1 MPLFLLDDLLSTL
14 YLSAFFVFYPFL
26 LNETD
31 TILYWRLQKYS
42 MSIQF
47 KKLEKIAIL
56 KGVKIYLGFH
66 WNITV
71 LITYFFIFFIEFSF
85 YFRYGFREPPYLD
98 LALRPCFGG
107 HSLGKYE
114 GTISTVMKHLEK
126 RLKLEFIKVLVCPNM
141 DDEIFPFLHHVP
153 YSLTGMAIRVVE
165 FSSGV

>member
-1 MPLFLLDDLLSTL
+1 MNVVLHFCWLFYYAAPAKVTRDETRRAANDVNNRHN
-14 YLSAFFVFYPFL
+14 YLSIH
-26 LNETD
+26 T
-31 TILYWRLQKYS
+31 
-42 MSIQF
+42 
-47 KKLEKIAIL
+47 
-56 KGVKIYLGFH
+56 
-66 WNITV
+66 
-71 LITYFFIFFIEFSF
+71 FFIIEFSF

-165 FSSGV
+165 FSSGGYKTRKIFA

>member
-1 MPLFLLDDLLSTL
+1 MKLIPYSIEVCNRIRCQFNKNLGKVQF
-14 YLSAFFVFYPFL
+14 
-26 LNETD
+26 
-31 TILYWRLQKYS
+31 WR
-42 MSIQF
+42 
-47 KKLEKIAIL
+47 
-56 KGVKIYLGFH
+56 GGKIYLGLH
-66 WNITV
+66 WNITF
-71 LITYFFIFFIEFSF
+71 LITHFFIIEFSF

-165 FSSGV
+165 FSSEGV

>member
-1 MPLFLLDDLLSTL
+1 MYFAQPSFS
-14 YLSAFFVFYPFL
+14 VF
-26 LNETD
+26 EWCD
-31 TILYWRLQKYS
+31 
-42 MSIQF
+42 
-47 KKLEKIAIL
+47 
-56 KGVKIYLGFH
+56 
-66 WNITV
+66 WNITF
-71 LITYFFIFFIEFSF
+71 LITHFFIIEFFF

-165 FSSGV
+165 FSSGGYKIRKIFEFWELDYGEPQ